1 MATVSAANGAVPIP
15 ALGGLIDVMLL
26 RGTITSYFRKLGL
39 HDITFEERD
48 LLDKKYSEII
58 DRYKSLFK
66 FPKEFIASMGKS
78 LSLLLGIPQVTKYV
92 PIVGIAMASSVSFA
106 VVLRYLIKSINE
118 LEEVAMAVWESTAK
132 RSVTAKQSE

>member
-1 MATVSAANGAVPIP
+1 MATVSAANGAIPIP
-15 ALGGLIDVMLL
+15 TLGAFIDVMLL
-26 RGTITSYFRKLGL
+26 RGAITSYLRKLGL
-39 HDITFEERD
+39 NDIASEERD

-66 FPKEFIASMGKS
+66 FPKEFTAAMGKS
-78 LSLLLGIPQVTKYV
+78 LGLLLGIPQVTKYV

-118 LEEVAMAVWESTAK
+118 LEEVAITVWDSTAK